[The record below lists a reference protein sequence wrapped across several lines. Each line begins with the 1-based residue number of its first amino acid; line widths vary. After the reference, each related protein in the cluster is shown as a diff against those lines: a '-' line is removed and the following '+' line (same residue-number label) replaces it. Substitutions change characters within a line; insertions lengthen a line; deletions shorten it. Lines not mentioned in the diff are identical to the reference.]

1 MASATYPPRML
12 AHATHAKKQ
21 AIEMEDPTDAGAAAQ
36 LNDNGVG
43 GRAKPLIK
51 LR

>member
-1 MASATYPPRML
+1 
-12 AHATHAKKQ
+12 
-21 AIEMEDPTDAGAAAQ
+21 MEDPTDAGVAAQ
-36 LNDNGVG
+36 PNDNGVG